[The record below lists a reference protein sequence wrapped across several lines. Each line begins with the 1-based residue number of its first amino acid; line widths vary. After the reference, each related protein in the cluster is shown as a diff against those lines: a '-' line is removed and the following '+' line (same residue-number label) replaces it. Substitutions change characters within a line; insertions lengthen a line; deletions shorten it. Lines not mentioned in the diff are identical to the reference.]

1 MLAVYLV
8 MALKYDHLDDSAIQ
22 STFVNNQ
29 MHSDCN
35 DQFSDKNI
43 SDGRLVGG
51 NNGAQNAATD

>member
-1 MLAVYLV
+1 